1 MNNFPLP
8 WPPDGRTMDCTIRT
22 TKTNK
27 IKMNKTFNVLDES
40 SHQELLVVL
49 NDNGGTDFPR
59 LGIGEDTEGVYI
71 VDLLVDTSNIKL
83 KQYVVPGMRVMD
95 VVKAGLKS
103 NVFEEWA
110 SDDIRFRV
118 DDDLQGEWDEFY
130 SKVLPASDLF

>member
-1 MNNFPLP
+1 
-8 WPPDGRTMDCTIRT
+8 
-22 TKTNK
+22 
-27 IKMNKTFNVLDES
+27 MNKTFNVLDES
-40 SHQELLVVL
+40 SHKELLVVL

-59 LGIGEDTEGVYI
+59 LGIGEDNEGVYI

-83 KQYVVPGMRVMD
+83 KQYVIPGMRVMD
-95 VVKAGLKS
+95 VVKAGLRT

-130 SKVLPASDLF
+130 SKVLPGNDLF